1 MLQTTVNPLDR
12 INSLKLVGKN
22 DVEIDTTKF
31 MIPVDIIKSF
41 DGNVFE
47 DVVVYD
53 KYSCKPRTSN
63 LVLPPTLLEKH
74 LGFNQCYV
82 VGNNMVIEVS
92 SKILANE
99 NSLSLINK
107 NNVEDVFNVINS
119 TDCFELDP
127 QEAYEKAQ
135 VLKVDVTRDKVMKT
149 DPRDY
154 IFSLELISPN
164 ISDKFKVE
172 TYKHGGLVFRST
184 RKTVKD
190 RLTVY
195 PKYIEL
201 MNSRNMINAMVRD
214 RLKPEVLESFKQV
227 VRSEYNLKDFNGMRR
242 AFDINKK
249 EIMLRDVLEANKN
262 PIHGIFSQL
271 TKGVEIF

>member
-1 MLQTTVNPLDR
+1 MLQTAVNPLDR
-12 INSLKLVGKN
+12 VNSLKLVGRN
-22 DVEIDTTKF
+22 DVELDTTKF

-41 DGNVFE
+41 NGNVFE

-63 LVLPPTLLEKH
+63 LVLPPAFLEKH
-74 LGFNQCYV
+74 LGFNQCSV

-99 NSLSLINK
+99 NGLPLINK
-107 NNVEDVFNVINS
+107 NNIEDVFNVINS
-119 TDCFELDP
+119 TDCFEFDP

-149 DPRDY
+149 EPLDY

-172 TYKHGGLVFRST
+172 AYKHGGLVFRST

-190 RLTVY
+190 RFIIY
-195 PKYIEL
+195 PKYVEL
-201 MNSRNMINAMVRD
+201 MNSRNPINAVVRD
-214 RLKPEVLESFKQV
+214 RLKPEVLEDFKQV
-227 VRSEYNLKDFNGMRR
+227 VRSEYNLKDFNGMRK
-242 AFDINKK
+242 AFGINKK
-249 EIMLRDVLEANKN
+249 EVMLKDVLEADKN
-262 PIHGIFSQL
+262 PIHGMFSQFVQ
-271 TKGVEIF
+271 GVEVF